1 MSLVCK
7 LQFTILAMAIVFCY
21 STASAQTYETI
32 INNGDSAN
40 RVELVIL
47 GDGYTASEMQ
57 KFRNDAQTF
66 VQGFFA
72 QEPFREYQNYFNVH
86 RIDVASNQSGAD
98 HPERS
103 VFVDTA
109 FGAAYNCGGIQR
121 LICVDLAKVGNTVAA
136 TLSPAQR
143 DMTLVIVNDTE
154 YGGSGGSIAAV
165 TSTHPSAIEIILH
178 EEGHSFGLLGDE
190 YGGPP
195 PPDCNSSFEPSTP
208 NVTKETQ
215 RAAIKWGSWIDGATP
230 IPTTS
235 TIAGVPGLYEGA
247 GYCTTGLF
255 RPTYNSKM
263 RSLGVPFEQINTEQ
277 LIRRIYNL
285 VSPLDSSLPS
295 ASTITVPAGGS
306 QAFSASTPTPLTHS
320 LSVVWSVDGQTAGS
334 GTSFTLN
341 AASLSQ
347 GTHSIRVAINDPTS
361 QVRNDP
367 SQVLKAQRTW
377 TVNVGASSTPT
388 VQFSA
393 ASYSQTEGN
402 PGVDVI
408 VTRTGDTSG
417 VTTVNYQTLDDV
429 VTISSTD
436 CGTVTGI
443 ALSRCDYITTM
454 GTLRFAAG
462 ETSKTITIPL
472 VDDSFAEGTEH
483 FLVTLTNA
491 FGATLGSTTGATV
504 NINDNESVNG
514 INPVDNARA
523 FVRQHY
529 LDFLN
534 REPDASGWDFWT
546 QQITACGSNAQCNE
560 VMRINVSVSFFLS
573 IEFQD
578 TGYFVYRTYKAA
590 HGAIGMPVPLR
601 INEFLPDTQ
610 QIGRGVQGGVGNWQQ
625 QIETNKQAYLLDF
638 VQRLRFTSDHPTTK
652 TPAEFVDRLLLN
664 SGVAPPPDERNSL
677 VAEFGSATNTAD
689 LAARVRVLRRIID
702 NQVLI
707 NQEFNRA
714 FVLMQYFGYLRRNP
728 FDPPELTLDFQ
739 GYNFWLNKLNQFG
752 GNYLNAEMVKA
763 FISSIEYRRR
773 FGP

>member
-1 MSLVCK
+1 MSRVFL
-7 LQFTILAMAIVFCY
+7 LLALILSAGAA
-21 STASAQTYETI
+21 ASAEPFETI
-32 INNGDSAN
+32 INNGNPAN
-40 RVELVIL
+40 RVDLVIL
-47 GDGYTASEMQ
+47 GDGYTAADMQ
-57 KFRNDAQTF
+57 KYRNDVQTF

-103 VFVDTA
+103 SFVDTA
-109 FGAAYNCGGIQR
+109 FDAAYNCSGIQR
-121 LICVDLAKVGNTVAA
+121 LICVNFTKVGTTVAN
-136 TLSPAQR
+136 TLAPAQR
-143 DMTLVIVNDTE
+143 DMTLVIVNDSE
-154 YGGSGGSIAAV
+154 YGGSGGSIAV

-195 PPDCNSSFEPSTP
+195 PPECNSGFEPSSP

-230 IPTTS
+230 IPTSS

-255 RPTYNSKM
+255 RPTFNSKM
-263 RSLGVPFEQINTEQ
+263 RSLGVPFEQVNTEQ

-285 VSPLDSSLPS
+285 VSPLDTSLP
-295 ASTITVPAGGS
+295 AATALTVPTGGS
-306 QAFSASTPTPLTHS
+306 QLFSATVPSPLTHS
-320 LSVVWSVDGQTAGS
+320 LNISWSVDGQNVGS
-334 GTSFTLN
+334 GASFTLN
-341 AASLSQ
+341 AASFSQ
-347 GTHSIRVAINDPTS
+347 GTHSVSVAVSDPTS
-361 QVRNDP
+361 LVRNDP
-367 SQVLKAQRTW
+367 NQVLKAQRTW
-377 TVNVGASSTPT
+377 TVTVGASTTPT
-388 VQFSA
+388 LQFSA

-402 PGVDVI
+402 PGVNVV

-417 VTTVNYQTLDDV
+417 AASINYQTLDDV
-429 VTISSTD
+429 VTIASSD
-436 CGTVTGI
+436 CSTVTGI
-443 ALSRCDYITTM
+443 ALSRCDYLTTM

-462 ETSKTITIPL
+462 ETSKTITVPI
-472 VDDSFAEGTEH
+472 VDDGYAEGTEH
-483 FLVTLTNA
+483 FLMTLTNVS
-491 FGATLGSTTGATV
+491 GAVMGSPTSVTV
-504 NINDNESVNG
+504 TINDNDGVTGVNP
-514 INPVDNARA
+514 NDDPRA

-534 REPDASGWDFWT
+534 REPDTAGWDFWT
-546 QQITACGSNAQCNE
+546 AQITACGNNAQCNE

-578 TGYFVYRTYKAA
+578 TGYFVYRTYRVA
-590 HGAIGMPVPLR
+590 HGAIGMPVPIR

-610 QIGRGVQGGVGNWQQ
+610 QIGRGVQVGVGNWPQ
-625 QIETNKQAYLLDF
+625 QIEANKQAFLLEF
-638 VQRLRFTSDHPTTK
+638 VQRLRFTSEHPTTK
-652 TPAEFVDRLLLN
+652 TPAEFVDKLLLN

-689 LAARVRVLRRIID
+689 LAARVRVLRRIVD

-707 NQEFNRA
+707 SQEFNRA

-728 FDPPELTLDFQ
+728 FDPPEATLDFQ
-739 GYNFWLNKLNQFG
+739 GYNFWLTKLNQFG
-752 GNYLNAEMVKA
+752 GNYINAEMVKA
-763 FISSIEYRRR
+763 FLTSLEYRKR